1 MNTTSTPSLLS
12 VAGLRKVY
20 RTRHGAIKA
29 LDGVSFDVAPGET
42 LALVGESGCGKS
54 TLVSTLLG
62 LASFDAGTI
71 AIDGNTTTAHS
82 NWTKMPPRR
91 DVSVVFQNPQSS
103 LDPKMKVRSIIGEPL
118 QTVGVRGVTLT
129 DKVTELLGQV
139 GLGPEFLK
147 RYPHQLSGGQQ
158 QRVAIARALALEPR
172 MLVLD
177 EPTSALDV
185 SVQAQILKLLK
196 ALQARSNVSYLFITH
211 DLGVVDYLAD
221 RVAVMY
227 LGRIVETGPVSDV
240 FSDPRHPYTKALL
253 DAVPVIDPTRRRQQA
268 PLDGEVPSPINRPS
282 GCSFSPR
289 CRWATSTC
297 RASEPPICEEKRG
310 REYLCFHPLS
320 RGQIGDLTGS
330 PNEAA

>member
-1 MNTTSTPSLLS
+1 MNPASTPSLLS

-20 RTRHGAIKA
+20 TTRNGTIKA
-29 LDGVSFDVAPGET
+29 LDGVSFDIAAGET

-54 TLVSTLLG
+54 TLASALLG

-71 AIDGNTTTAHS
+71 AIDGDAITARS
-82 NWTKMPPRR
+82 NWTKLPPRR
-91 DVSVVFQNPQSS
+91 DVGVVFQNPQSS
-103 LDPKMKVRSIIGEPL
+103 LDPKMTIRSIVGEPL
-118 QTVGVRGVTLT
+118 QMVGARGDALTRRVTG
-129 DKVTELLGQV
+129 LLSQV

-172 MLVLD
+172 ILILD
-177 EPTSALDV
+177 EPTAALDV

-196 ALQARSNVSYLFITH
+196 ALQVRTNVSYLFITH
-211 DLGVVDYLAD
+211 DLGVVDYLAN

-227 LGRIVETGPVSDV
+227 LGRIVESGPVADV
-240 FSDPRHPYTKALL
+240 FADPRHPYTQALL
-253 DAVPVIDPTRRRQQA
+253 DAVPVIDPSRRRQQA

-289 CRWATSTC
+289 CRWATNAC
-297 RASEPPICEEKRG
+297 RAHDPELCEDGGG
-310 REYLCFHPLS
+310 RANACFHPLNVGKS
-320 RGQIGDLTGS
+320 
-330 PNEAA
+330 A